1 MEKAMSKMNI
11 NINNLKKQQ
20 GVSKLGLLVM
30 FFLVAVFLTAGLKVV
45 PLYIDHNL
53 IVGICDKLIETGEA
67 ENMTITDIRLRVSR
81 TLRINNV
88 RDFDLNSITLRRE
101 NSSDSR
107 VWGAVPEKDIV
118 GKAVAVWMHKEP
130 GLNLPTFSRNQL
142 IN

>member
-101 NSSDSR
+101 NSQAIITVAYERRVELFANLDVIAKFDS
-107 VWGAVPEKDIV
+107 V
-118 GKAVAVWMHKEP
+118 
-130 GLNLPTFSRNQL
+130 LQ
-142 IN
+142 

>member
-1 MEKAMSKMNI
+1 MNI

-101 NSSDSR
+101 NSQAIITVAYERRVELFANLDVIAKFDS
-107 VWGAVPEKDIV
+107 V
-118 GKAVAVWMHKEP
+118 
-130 GLNLPTFSRNQL
+130 LQ
-142 IN
+142 

>member
-1 MEKAMSKMNI
+1 MNKL

-53 IVGICDKLIETGEA
+53 IVGVCDELIETGEA
-67 ENMTITDIRLRVSR
+67 DNMTISDIRIRVSN

-88 RDFDLNSITLRRE
+88 TGFDLRSITLRRE
-101 NSSDSR
+101 NSQAIITVAYERRVELFANLDVIAKFDS
-107 VWGAVPEKDIV
+107 V
-118 GKAVAVWMHKEP
+118 
-130 GLNLPTFSRNQL
+130 LQ
-142 IN
+142 

>member
-1 MEKAMSKMNI
+1 MRKM

-88 RDFDLNSITLRRE
+88 RDFDLNSSTLRRE
-101 NSSDSR
+101 NSHAIITVAYERRVELFANLDVIAKFDS
-107 VWGAVPEKDIV
+107 V
-118 GKAVAVWMHKEP
+118 
-130 GLNLPTFSRNQL
+130 LQ
-142 IN
+142 

>member
-1 MEKAMSKMNI
+1 M

-53 IVGICDKLIETGEA
+53 IVVICDKLIETGEA

-88 RDFDLNSITLRRE
+88 RGFDLNSITLRRE
-101 NSSDSR
+101 NSQAIITVAYERRVELFANLDVIAKFDS
-107 VWGAVPEKDIV
+107 V
-118 GKAVAVWMHKEP
+118 
-130 GLNLPTFSRNQL
+130 LQ
-142 IN
+142 

>member
-1 MEKAMSKMNI
+1 MSKMNI

-101 NSSDSR
+101 NSQAIITVAYERRVELFANLDVIAKFDS
-107 VWGAVPEKDIV
+107 V
-118 GKAVAVWMHKEP
+118 
-130 GLNLPTFSRNQL
+130 LQ
-142 IN
+142 

>member
-1 MEKAMSKMNI
+1 M

-101 NSSDSR
+101 NSQAIITVAYERRVELFANLDVIAKFDS
-107 VWGAVPEKDIV
+107 V
-118 GKAVAVWMHKEP
+118 
-130 GLNLPTFSRNQL
+130 LQ
-142 IN
+142 